1 MYEGAMRNT
10 HDCFIGGDAGALTL
24 DVIVIRPIT
33 ITAVAAVAAVELC
46 VTLPVDVVQATAPPI
61 NDHDSV
67 LRRPRQARLH
77 RTQRVQFDPATN
89 RRTVIPRAA
98 LVGKYGRRVVRM
110 TKSVDLAYG
119 EDIGRDRFTIA
130 LTASRGCHHG
140 RRANVVRGNDVAAG

>member
-1 MYEGAMRNT
+1 MRNT

-67 LRRPRQARLH
+67 LRRSRQARLH

-89 RRTVIPRAA
+89 R
-98 LVGKYGRRVVRM
+98 
-110 TKSVDLAYG
+110 
-119 EDIGRDRFTIA
+119 
-130 LTASRGCHHG
+130 
-140 RRANVVRGNDVAAG
+140 